1 MTLANEQNGS
11 SARSDER
18 LKKVSTMT
26 ALARR
31 PELGAVAGLV
41 VVTIFFF
48 STANPAIFTLAGV
61 VNFMAPAA
69 QLGILAIGAALLMI
83 GGEFDLS
90 IGSMVAFAGLVFGTA
105 LVVLDLPL
113 SVAILI
119 ALGFAVVIGITG
131 IMEQVPQGTDL
142 QSFHL
147 KWPETISWAC
157 HAWSKLVQPK
167 RLPRGALGPNSSW

>member
-105 LVVLDLPL
+105 LVVLDLR
-113 SVAILI
+113 SVS
-119 ALGFAVVIGITG
+119 
-131 IMEQVPQGTDL
+131 
-142 QSFHL
+142 QS
-147 KWPETISWAC
+147 
-157 HAWSKLVQPK
+157 
-167 RLPRGALGPNSSW
+167 